1 MEQELENLKHERRAL
16 EMHIA
21 RTQKWIDH
29 VGQWRVNVY
38 DASVR
43 KEKNRIKE
51 LSHYLEAFNINIFFS
66 TLF

>member
-29 VGQWRVNVY
+29 VGHWRVHVY

-43 KEKNRIKE
+43 REIQAITDVSNSVGKFDVFKDAVFK
-51 LSHYLEAFNINIFFS
+51 S
-66 TLF
+66 